1 MTPPFALA
9 VSAVDP
15 SGGLLTADLLAFG
28 ALGVAG
34 AGLVTAVTANGL
46 RSPGPVQ
53 DVPVGLLRAG
63 LEAALSAKGFLAVKI
78 GIVPSAPAVRA
89 IARGLAPVPAPRI
102 LHPGFAPRSEVRLV
116 RSTAL
121 DAFVR
126 DLFPGAALVVL
137 GQTEASALAGFPIR
151 EEADVK
157 AAARRVQALG
167 PAAVLVTGGAAPG
180 DRIVDGLLDGRTWHR
195 FDSERLPAPSDDAA
209 GDRLSAAV
217 TALLA
222 SGETLP
228 DAVARA
234 RTFVRSSLAPRPVQD
249 HLSV

>member
-1 MTPPFALA
+1 MTASSALA
-9 VSAVDP
+9 ASATDP
-15 SGGLLTADLLAFG
+15 SGGLLTADLLSFG
-28 ALGVAG
+28 AFGVAG
-34 AGLVTAVTANGL
+34 SGLVTAVTADGL

-53 DVPVGLLRAG
+53 EIPVALLRAG
-63 LEAALSAKGFLAVKI
+63 LESALSARRFTAVKI

-89 IARGLAPVPAPRI
+89 IARGLAHLPAPRV
-102 LHPGFAPRSEVRLV
+102 LHPGFAPRSGVRLV
-116 RSTAL
+116 RSAAL

-137 GQTEASALAGFPIR
+137 GQAEASALAGFPIR
-151 EEADVK
+151 EENDVK

-167 PAAVLVTGGAAPG
+167 PAAVLVTGGGEAG
-180 DRIVDGLLDGRTWHR
+180 DRIVVGLLDGRTWHR
-195 FDSERLPAPSDDAA
+195 FDSNSLPAPTDLAA

-222 SGETLP
+222 IGETLP

-234 RTFVRSSLAPRPVQD
+234 RSWGSGLPSTLYGNP
-249 HLSV
+249 

>member
-1 MTPPFALA
+1 MSAPFALS
-9 VSAVDP
+9 VSAADP
-15 SGGLLTADLLAFG
+15 AGGLLAADLLAFG
-28 ALGVAG
+28 ALGLAG
-34 AGLVTAVTANGL
+34 SGLVTVVTSGGI

-53 DVPVGLLRAG
+53 EVPVALLRAG
-63 LEAALSAKGFLAVKI
+63 LEAALSAKRFTAVKI

-89 IARGLAPVPAPRI
+89 IARGLAHLPAPRV

-116 RSTAL
+116 RSAAL

-137 GQTEASALAGFPIR
+137 GQAEASALAGFPIR
-151 EEADVK
+151 EENDVK

-167 PAAVLVTGGAAPG
+167 PAAVLVTGGGATG
-180 DRIVDGLLDGRTWHR
+180 DRIADGLLDGRTWHR
-195 FDSERLPAPSDDAA
+195 FDSDRLKAPSDEAA
-209 GDRLSAAV
+209 DDRLSAAV

-222 SGETLP
+222 TGETLP

-234 RTFVRSSLAPRPVQD
+234 
-249 HLSV
+249 LSWGSGLPSTLYGLP

>member
-1 MTPPFALA
+1 MTAPLALS

-15 SGGLLTADLLAFG
+15 AGGLLVADLLAFG

-34 AGLVTAVTANGL
+34 SGLVTAVTANGL

-53 DVPVGLLRAG
+53 EVPVALLRAG
-63 LEAALSAKGFLAVKI
+63 LESALSTKPFAAMKI

-89 IARGLAPVPAPRI
+89 IARGLSRMSAPRV

-116 RSTAL
+116 RSAAL

-137 GQTEASALAGFPIR
+137 GQEEASALAGFPIR
-151 EEADVK
+151 GEADVK
-157 AAARRVQALG
+157 TAARRVQALG
-167 PAAVLVTGGAAPG
+167 PAAVLVIGGAAGG

-195 FDSERLPAPSDDAA
+195 FDSERLPEDAA
-209 GDRLSAAV
+209 GHRLSATV

-222 SGETLP
+222 TGETLP

-234 RTFVRSSLAPRPVQD
+234 ILN
-249 HLSV
+249 